1 MFLLSAPTYAYTLR
15 GDIMFEL
22 IKAVFGNLLFFF
34 LHLKNPTSFPKALSA
49 EREREL
55 LAKMKKQGDAKA
67 REELI
72 EHNLRLVSH
81 IIKKYYSGYD
91 EQEDL
96 ISIGTIGLI
105 KAVDSFDPDKGIR
118 FATYGSRCIENEIL
132 MFFRGKKK
140 DANVVSVNEPIDVD
154 SEGNP
159 LTLIDVIYVD
169 DTISD
174 DIDLKRKTAR
184 LYELIEQ
191 LTDERDK
198 EIIIKRYG
206 LYNTKELTQ
215 REIAKGMGIS
225 RSYVSRIEKRV
236 LQELRDKF
244 D

>member
-1 MFLLSAPTYAYTLR
+1 
-15 GDIMFEL
+15 MFEL
-22 IKAVFGNLLFFF
+22 IRAVFGNFLFFF
-34 LHLKNPTSFPKALSA
+34 LHLKNLTSFPKPLSA
-49 EREREL
+49 QTEREL
-55 LAKMKKQGDAKA
+55 FKKMKREGNTKA

-81 IIKKYYSGYD
+81 IIKKYWSGYD

-105 KAVDSFDPDKGIR
+105 KAIDSFDVEKGTR
-118 FATYGSRCIENEIL
+118 FATYAARCIENEIL
-132 MFFRGKKK
+132 MFFRAKKK

-159 LTLIDVIYVD
+159 LTLIDVIYSE

-174 DIDLKRKTAR
+174 DIDLKKKTAR
-184 LYELIEQ
+184 LYELVSAIP
-191 LTDERDK
+191 DERDK
-198 EIIIKRYG
+198 EIIIRRYG

-215 REIAKGMGIS
+215 REIAAKMGIS

-236 LQELRDKF
+236 LSQLRDKF
-244 D
+244 QM